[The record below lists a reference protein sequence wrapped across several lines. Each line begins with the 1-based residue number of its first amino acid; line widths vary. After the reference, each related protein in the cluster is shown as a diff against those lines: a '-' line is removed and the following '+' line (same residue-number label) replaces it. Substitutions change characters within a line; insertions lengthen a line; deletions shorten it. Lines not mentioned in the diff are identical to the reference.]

1 MRWFKITVNDE
12 AVANG
17 ELDTI
22 TDAFER
28 VIQRWTPK
36 TRPVVKIDFC
46 QSAVDKKEQT
56 YESKTQT
63 A

>member
-1 MRWFKITVNDE
+1 MKAEKKDMVSFSVKGQVVIPRW
-12 AVANG
+12 
-17 ELDTI
+17 
-22 TDAFER
+22 
-28 VIQRWTPK
+28 QRWPPQ